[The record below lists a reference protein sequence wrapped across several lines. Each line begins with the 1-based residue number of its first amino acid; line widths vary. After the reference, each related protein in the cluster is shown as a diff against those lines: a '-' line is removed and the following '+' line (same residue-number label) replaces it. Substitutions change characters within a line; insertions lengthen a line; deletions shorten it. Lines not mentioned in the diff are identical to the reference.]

1 MGTKIIENKN
11 GTKMIAHRGLSGLET
26 ENTCAAFV
34 AAGNRS
40 YYGIECDLHETAD
53 GKIVVVH
60 DYETGRVADV
70 NLPIEETKFDILRAV
85 VLNDRFS
92 QKKRFDLR
100 IPTLEEYIK
109 ICEHYDKKAIIELK
123 GKLTKN
129 SVYKICDYLKA
140 EGHLDRVVF
149 ISFDMNLLLYMR
161 EKLPEQP
168 AQFLTSGE
176 LTDGLIQKLKDLKL
190 DLDIYYVRL
199 NKERIDACHAAGI
212 KVNCWTLDRPEV
224 AEEFISYGIDFI
236 TTNILE

>member
-109 ICEHYDKKAIIELK
+109 ICEHYH
-123 GKLTKN
+123 
-129 SVYKICDYLKA
+129 C
-140 EGHLDRVVF
+140 
-149 ISFDMNLLLYMR
+149 LLLW
-161 EKLPEQP
+161 
-168 AQFLTSGE
+168 S
-176 LTDGLIQKLKDLKL
+176 
-190 DLDIYYVRL
+190 
-199 NKERIDACHAAGI
+199 
-212 KVNCWTLDRPEV
+212 
-224 AEEFISYGIDFI
+224 EFGVVKGV
-236 TTNILE
+236 